1 MNWLEELT
9 EQVEYLLGV
18 SNHLCEECS
27 RITIAG
33 ESIDPEIIEVFKT
46 LFNILSEKNLP
57 APTIITNSDQLNA
70 EDLNDANVYLGDD
83 WRVIIGKSGLQDLL
97 KARDIESTVVFF
109 SQDEFSKW
117 LDTLDPLE
125 NTKTN
130 APDFSGPVTFRIN
143 GLAES
148 FGGSMLWVLP
158 FQGMPYGI
166 NESSLPCSSD
176 VHSLIHIVAS
186 KVITISP
193 RSFDLSWGEVGSD
206 LGLKLLRISAPLL
219 ASCLVQEVK
228 LVDNSYEVTLNG
240 TKRLVL
246 PLYVGEEQIDTEFI
260 KLLSKAVTWVYSERA
275 ETRLKLIMDRLSI
288 DIPADTSLVSGMQK
302 FLEAALQQAKDS
314 YAFVILERKDAYHK
328 EMRELMKDMKS
339 QSEIYSSKVR
349 DLVSALTRDMLG
361 VLVFIG
367 FSFIGKFDKSK
378 IQSLLASDELSLLLK
393 FLVLYLILSCSLQI
407 ITHWRDAKLTF
418 IESEK
423 WLSVL
428 QNYTSLEDSRE
439 RFIRPIEARKTTLW
453 LAMWVSAVFYLLLS
467 FLMWNLPFVITLLLN
482 Q

>member
-228 LVDNSYEVTLNG
+228 LVDNSYEVTL
-240 TKRLVL
+240 TVL
-246 PLYVGEEQIDTEFI
+246 
-260 KLLSKAVTWVYSERA
+260 
-275 ETRLKLIMDRLSI
+275 
-288 DIPADTSLVSGMQK
+288 
-302 FLEAALQQAKDS
+302 
-314 YAFVILERKDAYHK
+314 
-328 EMRELMKDMKS
+328 
-339 QSEIYSSKVR
+339 
-349 DLVSALTRDMLG
+349 
-361 VLVFIG
+361 
-367 FSFIGKFDKSK
+367 
-378 IQSLLASDELSLLLK
+378 SD
-393 FLVLYLILSCSLQI
+393 
-407 ITHWRDAKLTF
+407 
-418 IESEK
+418 
-423 WLSVL
+423 
-428 QNYTSLEDSRE
+428 
-439 RFIRPIEARKTTLW
+439 
-453 LAMWVSAVFYLLLS
+453 
-467 FLMWNLPFVITLLLN
+467 
-482 Q
+482 